1 MDIINNTSFKINCG
15 DYHLLKPYDISIN
28 INDNCIDIIPN
39 TINNI
44 HFKQESN
51 IKKYKSMNNLP
62 KETKILIINSS
73 LFDEYNKLIDNL
85 PISLIHLKLNNYNKT
100 INNLPLNLLKLEI
113 LYNFSKKIDKIPNSI
128 LHLTLSDNFNNS
140 INNLPTRLIK
150 LEFHKQIDPFTYFT
164 NNNNNNINFDFLP
177 ESLEILVLPNQY
189 SKQINDLPS
198 SIKTIYIY
206 KHQHNI
212 VNKMYSNK
220 IKIINDNDPVFKPL

>member
-1 MDIINNTSFKINCG
+1 MDIINNTIFKIKCG
-15 DYHLLKPYDISIN
+15 DYNLLYPHDISIN

-62 KETKILIINSS
+62 KETKTLIIKTSII
-73 LFDEYNKLIDNL
+73 DEYDKLIDNL
-85 PISLIHLKLNNYNKT
+85 PISLLHLKLNNYDKT

-113 LYNFSKKIDKIPNSI
+113 LYNFSKKINKIPNSI
-128 LHLTLSDNFNNS
+128 LHLTLSDIFDNS

-150 LEFHKQIDPFTYFT
+150 LEFHKQIDPFVVFYIGY
-164 NNNNNNINFDFLP
+164 NNMNFDFLP
-177 ESLEILVLPNQY
+177 ESLEILVLPENY

-206 KHQHNI
+206 KHQYNI

-220 IKIINDNDPVFKPL
+220 IKIINNNQQSSI

>member
-1 MDIINNTSFKINCG
+1 MDIINNTSIKIKCG
-15 DYHLLKPYDISIN
+15 DYNLLKPYDISIN

-62 KETKILIINSS
+62 KETETLIIKTSI
-73 LFDEYNKLIDNL
+73 FDEYNKLIDNL

-113 LYNFSKKIDKIPNSI
+113 LRNFSKKIDKIPNSI
-128 LHLTLSDNFNNS
+128 LQLTLSDIFNNS

-150 LEFHKQIDPFTYFT
+150 LEFHKQIDPFAVFYIGC
-164 NNNNNNINFDFLP
+164 NNMNFDFLP
-177 ESLEILVLPNQY
+177 ESLEILVLPEHY